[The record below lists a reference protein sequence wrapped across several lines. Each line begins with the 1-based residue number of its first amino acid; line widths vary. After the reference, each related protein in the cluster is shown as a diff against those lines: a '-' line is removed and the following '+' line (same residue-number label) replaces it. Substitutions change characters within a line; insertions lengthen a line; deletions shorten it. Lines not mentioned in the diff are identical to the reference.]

1 MTCVCIH
8 INNTVSQDFNS
19 GCDAGTSSDD
29 DDDVAHASVSGY
41 YDNNN
46 QYCYTITEHVEYP
59 DVRVGSGARGSSS
72 LTRRPLSS
80 HRRHYHPAAALGE
93 DMDMSYEV
101 GYANESFTYSVWV
114 HNYVD

>member
-1 MTCVCIH
+1 MTLYDTCMCSYQQYSLIMH
-8 INNTVSQDFNS
+8 FNT

-29 DDDVAHASVSGY
+29 DDAVAHESVSGY

-46 QYCYTITEHVEYP
+46 QYCYTVREHVEYP
-59 DVRVGSGARGSSS
+59 DVSIGTGARGSSS

-80 HRRHYHPAAALGE
+80 HRHHYHPAAALGE

-101 GYANESFTYSVWV
+101 GYA
-114 HNYVD
+114 